1 MGLLDRF
8 ERSVD
13 RAVNGAFAKTFK
25 SEVQPVEIATA
36 LQREMDDRAAVVSRG
51 RTVVPNAFTVEL
63 AESDYDRLSTYEQ
76 ALASELA
83 GMVREYAQEQGY
95 SFLGAVE
102 IEFSVD
108 DELATGVFQLRSE
121 ARPSQYAPPTQP
133 PPSAG
138 PGIGGVAPAAPPLS
152 PSTPVPPPVSAPVSA
167 PGSAPGAAPGATPAQ
182 PSTAPQPVTPASAS
196 AGADLQPRIVASGG
210 TFPLTKPVTLLG
222 RGSDVDLRV
231 DDSGVS
237 RHHAEISLHPAPT
250 IRDLN
255 STNGT
260 FVDGVR
266 APEVPLR
273 DGAVIQMGST
283 TMTFRVRA

>member
-36 LQREMDDRAAVVSRG
+36 LQREVDDRAAVVSKG

-63 AESDYDRLSTYEQ
+63 SEADYDRLSTYEQ
-76 ALASELA
+76 ALSSELA

-95 SFLGAVE
+95 TFLGAVE
-102 IEFSVD
+102 IGFDVD
-108 DELATGVFQLRSE
+108 EELDTGVFQVRSE
-121 ARPSQYAPPTQP
+121 ARPGQY
-133 PPSAG
+133 
-138 PGIGGVAPAAPPLS
+138 VAPAAPAVHHAQQAAS
-152 PSTPVPPPVSAPVSA
+152 PAPIPPPA
-167 PGSAPGAAPGATPAQ
+167 GGAAVHPQ
-182 PSTAPQPVTPASAS
+182 TAPQPVAAPPQPAPPAQPV
-196 AGADLQPRIVASGG
+196 GQPRIVASGG

-237 RHHAEISLHPAPT
+237 RHHAEISLHPAPV

-266 APEVPLR
+266 SPEVPLR

-283 TMTFRVRA
+283 TMTFRIRP